1 MELGT
6 IKKRIISGG
15 ECDMKIIDKGN
26 WDRLAHF
33 NVHSQRDVPIYGIT
47 VDVDVTNLKK
57 VTKEKDI
64 SFYYALVYLVTES
77 LDSVENFRYKIQGEE
92 VVLYDRLIPSFTDMG
107 KGESLY
113 KGVTLEKGE
122 DLVEFCRRA
131 KKMSTE
137 QIEYFPDIEF
147 PLDQLIHFSMV
158 PWLNFTAFKN
168 QFYIDKNDSIPK
180 VTMGK
185 YVEKEGRLQLPL
197 SIEVNHR
204 LVDGYHLGL
213 FYDTL
218 AKKIAEL

>member
-1 MELGT
+1 M
-6 IKKRIISGG
+6 KRI
-15 ECDMKIIDKGN
+15 EKEN

-64 SFYYALVYLVTES
+64 SFYYALVYLVTDS

-168 QFYIDKNDSIPK
+168 QFYIDKDDSIPK

-185 YVEKEGRLQLPL
+185 YIEKE
-197 SIEVNHR
+197 
-204 LVDGYHLGL
+204 
-213 FYDTL
+213 
-218 AKKIAEL
+218 